1 MKITLKSVQG
11 ITLAKAR
18 QLLKKLDTAYLDGEA
33 LVTDSVYDAI
43 RNSVET
49 QWPALKSKIGQRS
62 DADVKLPAPM
72 ASLNQF
78 KVGSAKLTKG
88 LSSGPFVISDKLD
101 GLSIEIQ
108 YIKGKPVAAY
118 TRGDA
123 THGKDVSHHIPSMK
137 IPKKLTASTNMVV
150 RSEALVNAK
159 TFLAKMHTSSGG
171 RFKSARPAA
180 AGLIRNFETAP
191 EFKHVR
197 FVMFGIIQGTGASD
211 TKSKQL
217 ARLKTLGFDVV
228 NHKKYKKL
236 SPEDLPTILDERL
249 AGSKYELDGIV
260 VTEDIPQPKVK
271 STNPSHEF
279 KFKMN
284 SESEA
289 VIVPIKA
296 IVYTETKTGRFQPVA
311 HFEPVMMAGGVTVSK
326 ANAHNGFYVEHGYL
340 KDKPEKK
347 KKPLGPG
354 AIVKLIRSGKVIP
367 YIMEVVKGASKPQL
381 PELPFTRSGV
391 FFTADTKT
399 DIGTARLLSS
409 ALRSLK
415 VKDIGPSSVKLLVE
429 NGLVDLPKVFKAGKD
444 RLEMILGK
452 VRGRSVH
459 QSLLKVKAGVDF
471 GTWLRAVAPYY
482 MSGADSTFDRAT
494 AAIPNLLKL
503 AEAGRRVEIKMKLL
517 DVENIKTIATPM
529 AATIVSGAKL
539 AAKVGVTLKKPK
551 KVKVEGSKLAKLD
564 VGFSGVR
571 DADLKELI
579 IRNGGKAGDSMKA
592 STNVLIV
599 KDPDS
604 GSSKIAKAED
614 KGIPVMTIVQFKK
627 KYKL

>member
-11 ITLAKAR
+11 ISKPKALK
-18 QLLKKLDTAYLDGEA
+18 LLTELDTAYLKGVP
-33 LVTDSVYDAI
+33 LVSDSVYDAI
-43 RNSVET
+43 RMSIEK
-49 QWPALKSKIGQRS
+49 QWPVLSSKIGQRS
-62 DADVKLPAPM
+62 DGDVKLPAPM
-72 ASLNQF
+72 ASLFQY
-78 KVGSAKLTKG
+78 KLGTAKINKG
-88 LSSGPFVISDKLD
+88 LEDGPFIVSDKLD
-101 GLSIEIQ
+101 GLSIEIV
-108 YIKGKPVAAY
+108 YVKGRPVAAY

-123 THGKDVSHHIPSMK
+123 THGKDVSHHVPSMK
-137 IPKKLTASTNMVV
+137 IPQKLSPSVNMVV

-159 TFLAKMHTSSGG
+159 TFMAKMHTSNGG

-180 AGLIRNFETAP
+180 AGLIRNFATAP

-217 ARLKTLGFDVV
+217 SRLKTLGFDVV
-228 NHKKYKKL
+228 NHKKYTKL
-236 SPEDLPTILDERL
+236 SPAELPTILDERL
-249 AGSKYELDGIV
+249 EASKYELDGIV
-260 VTEDIPQPKVK
+260 VTQDIPQPKVK
-271 STNPSHEF
+271 STNPAHEF

-296 IVYTETKTGRFQPVA
+296 IIYSETKTGRFQPVA

-340 KDKPEKK
+340 KDNPEKK

-367 YIMEVVKGASKPQL
+367 YIMEVVKGAPKPQL
-381 PELPFTRSGV
+381 PSLPFTRSGV
-391 FFTADTKT
+391 FFVADTKT
-399 DIGTARLLSS
+399 DLGTARLLSS

-415 VKDIGPSSVKLLVE
+415 VKDIGPSSVAQLVE
-429 NGLVDLPKVFKAGKD
+429 YGLTDLPTLFKAGKD
-444 RLEMILGK
+444 KLEAVLGK
-452 VRGRSVH
+452 VRGKSVH
-459 QSLLKVKAGVDF
+459 QSLLTIKSGVDF
-471 GTWLRAVAPYY
+471 GMWLRAIAPYY
-482 MSGADSTFDRAT
+482 MSGADSTFDRAV
-494 AAIPNLLKL
+494 AGIPDLLKL
-503 AEAGRRVEIKMKLL
+503 AEAGRRVDIKMKLL
-517 DVENIKTIATPM
+517 DIENIKTIATPM
-529 AATIVSGAKL
+529 ATTIVSGAKL
-539 AAKVGVTLKKPK
+539 AAKIGVVLKKPK

-571 DADLKELI
+571 DKELQELI

-592 STNVLIV
+592 TTNVLIV

-604 GSSKIAKAED
+604 GSAKITKAED
-614 KGIPVMTIVQFKK
+614 KGIPVMTIAQFKK